1 MTIAKMTSRPFPPL
15 PAHQPAR
22 WALAAAVAIAAAGS
36 SPALAEHGEVLR
48 NDPAEC
54 RAGAGP
60 AVRLSVTGIKAG
72 TGSIRVQLYRGTK
85 EDWLVSGRW
94 LNRIEVPA
102 RAGEMNFCIPVP
114 RPGNYAIAVRHDV
127 NGNGETDIM
136 QDGGAMS
143 NNPSINI
150 FNLGKPGVGKTV
162 FPVGDDVKPMAVRMR
177 YL

>member
-1 MTIAKMTSRPFPPL
+1 MTIPTMTSRPLHRFLAPP
-15 PAHQPAR
+15 AM
-22 WALAAAVAIAAAGS
+22 AAVTAATMAATMAS
-36 SPALAEHGEVLR
+36 ATPAMAEHGEVLR

-60 AVRLSVTGIKAG
+60 AVRLSVAGIKAA

-102 RAGEMNFCIPVP
+102 HAGEMHFCIPVP

-127 NGNGETDIM
+127 NGNGKTDIM

-143 NNPSINI
+143 NNPAITI
-150 FNLGKPGVGKTV
+150 FNLGKPAVGKTV
-162 FPVGDDVKPMAVRMR
+162 FPVGEGVKAMAVQMR